1 MESNEKQTAHT
12 KSTIF
17 KGGLI
22 KLFAKIWAG
31 CTEVTKDNAKPV
43 GGSADLL
50 PLLSREGWY
59 GEVPVSGT

>member
-1 MESNEKQTAHT
+1 MESNENRLHT
-12 KSTIF
+12 QKVYHF
-17 KGGLI
+17 KEGLI

-50 PLLSREGWY
+50 PLLSREGWVWR
-59 GEVPVSGT
+59 GTVSGT